1 MVAAKYRYGFKT
13 EAFNLATEVRAELGL
28 GTLDRLDPRDLA
40 SHLGIPIWT
49 LSEFVEL
56 EPLIGPLLTSESA
69 AFSAVTV
76 FSGTRRTIVHND
88 GHSNGRQNSNLAH
101 ELSHGLL
108 HHPPTPALDN
118 NGCREW
124 NQAIEDEA
132 TWLAGELLVTREAA
146 MAAARG
152 QWAEHD
158 AIADLGVSQELLRWR
173 INVSGA
179 RTIVQ
184 RTQAA
189 RARRRA

>member
-13 EAFNLATEVRAELGL
+13 EAYNLATEVRSELGL
-28 GTLDRLDPRDLA
+28 GTLERLDPRELA
-40 SHLGIPIWT
+40 VHLGIPIWT
-49 LSEFVEL
+49 LSEFVEA

-76 FSGTRRTIVHND
+76 FCGTRRTIVHND
-88 GHSNGRQNSNLAH
+88 GHSDGRQNSNLAH

-132 TWLAGELLVTREAA
+132 AWLAGELLVPKEAA
-146 MAAARG
+146 MVVARG
-152 QWAEHD
+152 QWPEQSAL
-158 AIADLGVSQELLRWR
+158 ADLRVSPEFLRWR